1 MLLVQKAG
9 NLPDS
14 NLILHWQSDLIP
26 SSALETNLDEL
37 TGTSKQVKLSAYGNS
52 DRLPLELGYY
62 RVNELNVNVRRS
74 NVFLQFLISSS
85 ASITTLA

>member
-1 MLLVQKAG
+1 VLLVQKAG

-52 DRLPLELGYY
+52 DRLPLELEYY
-62 RVNELNVNVRRS
+62 RVSELNVRRS